1 MKKLLFS
8 LLAVLLVFCGCSKD
22 DNEEGNYT
30 EKQQKAFALFN
41 GTWADVQFSNL
52 GTYPG
57 AELQPE
63 PDKIVWGTHY
73 NTERE
78 IKTSS
83 YMEGEK
89 TGFYAQGEC
98 SYFRVAYKGEPYED
112 TKCYYYVTPSANTLS
127 LWSVSENKMLH
138 TYELSIKS
146 EKQFYLYQS
155 GITLPYIF
163 EKQ

>member
-1 MKKLLFS
+1 
-8 LLAVLLVFCGCSKD
+8 
-22 DNEEGNYT
+22 
-30 EKQQKAFALFN
+30 
-41 GTWADVQFSNL
+41 
-52 GTYPG
+52 
-57 AELQPE
+57 
-63 PDKIVWGTHY
+63 
-73 NTERE
+73 
-78 IKTSS
+78 
-83 YMEGEK
+83 MEGEK

-98 SYFRVAYKGEPYED
+98 CYFRVAYKGEPYEE

>member
-22 DNEEGNYT
+22 DSEEGIYT

-57 AELQPE
+57 AELQYE

-89 TGFYAQGEC
+89 EGFYVHGEC
-98 SYFRVAYKGEPYED
+98 SYFRVAYKGEPYEEAD
-112 TKCYYYVTPSANTLS
+112 FLGCCYQIIG
-127 LWSVSENKMLH
+127 NKV
-138 TYELSIKS
+138 
-146 EKQFYLYQS
+146 
-155 GITLPYIF
+155 
-163 EKQ
+163 